1 MSATVLD
8 KELAALDEQIGR
20 VRREQEQLE
29 QELRAAEAEL
39 EGESADRQ
47 RFDALQEVYAALDR
61 LRQMKAD
68 GLFWDG
74 IAEPGRAAS
83 HLDQA
88 RGRIAR
94 HQEKTGAL
102 LERQAALR
110 KEIDR
115 CRGELA
121 FLQDEVREAYD
132 REERRDAEYVI
143 VREISPLPQET
154 PSREAVSDRQFR
166 RALLVALLAAVVFG
180 TLFPLLKVPEPERP
194 VVTVVPER
202 LVSMLRREK
211 PEPPPP
217 PEEKKEEQAAEEKAK
232 EEKTPKEERPKAEP
246 TPEQQAARKRAERTG
261 VLAFRES
268 FKDLIEEAPPARLG
282 AEARLAGQPAA
293 AAPRAGRSLVAL
305 PSSGA
310 GSSGGIGG
318 AGISRSIG
326 PGTAE
331 RVSGV
336 DVAKVESKV
345 TRLEEEVR
353 PAAAGAGA
361 APARTDEEIQ
371 LVFDRYKAT
380 LYRMYNT
387 ELRRNPALRGRIVLR
402 ITIEPGGEV
411 SACTVQ
417 TTDLASKELVD
428 QIVARVLRFQFG
440 PLEKGS
446 RTTILYPIDFLP
458 GG

>member
-1 MSATVLD
+1 MSSTVLD
-8 KELAALDEQIGR
+8 RELAALQEQIGR

-29 QELRAAEAEL
+29 QELRAAGAGL
-39 EGESADRQ
+39 ERESADRR

-61 LRQMKAD
+61 LRRLKAD

-74 IAEPGRAAS
+74 ILDADRAAS
-83 HLDQA
+83 HLEQA
-88 RGRIAR
+88 RAR
-94 HQEKTGAL
+94 VARYQEKINGL

-121 FLQDEVREAYD
+121 FLQEEVREAYD

-143 VREISPLPQET
+143 EREMTPLPREAR
-154 PSREAVSDRQFR
+154 SREAVSDQRFR
-166 RALLVALLAAVVFG
+166 RVLLVALLFTVVFG
-180 TLFPLLKVPEPERP
+180 TLLPLLKVPEPERP

-202 LVSMLRREK
+202 LVSMLRREQPK
-211 PEPPPP
+211 PPPP
-217 PEEKKEEQAAEEKAK
+217 PEEKKEEKAAEEKTR
-232 EEKTPKEERPKAEP
+232 EEKAPKEERPKAEP

-268 FKDLIEEAPPARLG
+268 FRDLIEEAPPARLG
-282 AEARLAGQPAA
+282 ADAKLAGQPAP

-305 PSSGA
+305 PAGA
-310 GSSGGIGG
+310 GSSGGIAH
-318 AGISRSIG
+318 AGIDRSIG
-326 PGTAE
+326 PGTAG

-336 DVAKVESKV
+336 DLAKVESRV

-353 PAAAGAGA
+353 PAAAGTGA
-361 APARTDEEIQ
+361 IPARTDEEIQ
-371 LVFDRYKAT
+371 LVFDKYKAA

-387 ELRRNPALRGRIVLR
+387 ELRRNPALRGKIVLR

-417 TTDLASKELVD
+417 TTDLASRELVD

-458 GG
+458 GS